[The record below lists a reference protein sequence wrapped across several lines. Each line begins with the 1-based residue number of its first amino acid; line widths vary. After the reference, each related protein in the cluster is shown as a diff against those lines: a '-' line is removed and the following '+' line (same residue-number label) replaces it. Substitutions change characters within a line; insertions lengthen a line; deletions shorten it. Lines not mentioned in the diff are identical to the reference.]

1 MRHQNDNDYVSTVT
15 LPRRWFNAFVWVFTA
30 IVIGNVIAEVFGWD
44 WSLLGGL
51 FLTLERTAILIT
63 FTTGAFF
70 AVANLTEGLK
80 MLVPNYKK
88 TFYDKGQTDLYE
100 KMLEWEKRRKAAEER
115 GDTFT
120 EPMPTPSTSPETQ
133 HEHTTTGRSKD

>member
-1 MRHQNDNDYVSTVT
+1 MRQQNDNDYVSTVT

-30 IVIGNVIAEVFGWD
+30 IVIGNVIAEFLGWD

-51 FLTLERTAILIT
+51 FSTLERTAILIT
-63 FTTGAFF
+63 FTTGVFF

-100 KMLEWEKRRKAAEER
+100 KMLEWEKRRKAAEAR

-120 EPMPTPSTSPETQ
+120 EPMPTPSTSTGTQ
-133 HEHTTTGRSKD
+133 PEHTTPGRGQD